1 MIEDVL
7 SPGSCLGGGKM
18 ETLVGRL
25 VRHAVSIM
33 QRILS
38 GIELRSWEKAEKAAE
53 EMPAAIDALKKEIAV
68 QKEEDAA

>member
-38 GIELRSWEKAEKAAE
+38 GIELRSWEKAEKAQRKCLRLS
-53 EMPAAIDALKKEIAV
+53 MPSRKK
-68 QKEEDAA
+68 